1 VHSKRPASLADDVAA
16 CIAAAWQAVA
26 EAAARAGRDPASVRI
41 VAVTKTF
48 PPSAV
53 AAALAAGLT
62 DIGENYVQE
71 AAAKR
76 AAVRAPAVW
85 HLIGGLQRNK
95 ARTALEVFDRVDTL
109 DSVALAVVLAREAER
124 AGRRLPVLIQVN
136 VAAEGSKRGVRP
148 DAVEDLAKAVVAH
161 PSLSLDGLMAV
172 PPVPASPADSRPF
185 FRRLREV
192 RDRIQDRL
200 GVELPH
206 LSTGM
211 SSDFTV
217 AVEEGATL
225 LRLGRVL
232 FGARGLGGSR
242 PGSSTGGE
250 GS

>member
-1 VHSKRPASLADDVAA
+1 MRSERPASLLDDVAA
-16 CIAAAWQAVA
+16 RIAAVRQAVA
-26 EAAARAGRDPASVRI
+26 EAAIRVGRDPAAVRI
-41 VAVTKTF
+41 VAVTKAF
-48 PPSAV
+48 PPEAV

-76 AAVRAPAVW
+76 AAVQAPAVW

-95 ARTALEVFDRVDTL
+95 ARIALGVFDRVHTV
-109 DSVALAVVLAREAER
+109 DSAALAATLAREAER

-136 VAAEGSKRGVRP
+136 VAGEVSRRGVP
-148 DAVEDLAKAVVAH
+148 PEGVEDLAGTVLAH
-161 PSLSLDGLMAV
+161 PALSLDGLMAV
-172 PPVPASPADSRPF
+172 PPPARIPADSRPF
-185 FRRLREV
+185 FRRLRQV
-192 RDRIQDRL
+192 RDRARDRL
-200 GVELPH
+200 GVELTH
-206 LSTGM
+206 LSMGM

-225 LRLGRVL
+225 LRLGRAL
-232 FGARGLGGSR
+232 FGARVLGASR

>member
-1 VHSKRPASLADDVAA
+1 LADDLAA
-16 CIAAAWQAVA
+16 RIAAARLAVA

-41 VAVTKTF
+41 VAVTKAF
-48 PPSAV
+48 PAAAV

-76 AAVRAPAVW
+76 TAVRAPAVW

-95 ARTALEVFDRVDTL
+95 ARTALGLFDRVHTV
-109 DSVALAVVLAREAER
+109 DSAALADVLAREAER

-136 VAAEGSKRGVRP
+136 VAGESSKRGVP
-148 DAVEDLAKAVVAH
+148 PEAVEDLARAVVAR
-161 PSLSLDGLMAV
+161 PALGLDGLMAV
-172 PPVPASPADSRPF
+172 PPTPAVPADSRPF

-192 RDRIQDRL
+192 RDRTQDRV

-206 LSTGM
+206 LSMGM

-225 LRLGRVL
+225 LRLGRAL
-232 FGARGLGGSR
+232 FGARGLGASR
-242 PGSSTGGE
+242 PDSSTGGE

>member
-1 VHSKRPASLADDVAA
+1 MPGDIAGRIVAA
-16 CIAAAWQAVA
+16 RRAIAESAG
-26 EAAARAGRDPASVRI
+26 RAGRDPDTVSI

-48 PPSAV
+48 PPAAA

-62 DIGENYVQE
+62 HLGENYVQE

-76 AAVRAPAVW
+76 GAVPGAAVW

-95 ARTALEVFDRVDTL
+95 VRAAVGVFDRVDTV
-109 DSVALAVVLAREAER
+109 DSAALAVALGAEAKR
-124 AGRRLPVLIQVN
+124 AGCRLCVLIQVN
-136 VAAEGSKRGVRP
+136 VAGEASKGGVVP
-148 DAVEDLAKAVVAH
+148 DGVEDLAKAVIAE
-161 PSLSLDGLMAV
+161 PTLLLDGFMTV
-172 PPVPASPADSRPF
+172 PPAPVEPEDSRPF
-185 FRRLREV
+185 FRRLRQV
-192 RDRIQDRL
+192 RDRTQDRL

-206 LSTGM
+206 LSMGM

-232 FGARGLGGSR
+232 FGARGLGASR
-242 PGSSTGGE
+242 PGSSTRGE